1 LVPCLR
7 DRFSVVG
14 EFPAGGE
21 ANVLLVTEPGGAR
34 WVVKQYR
41 RAGWAPS
48 PDVLDRVAG
57 LKDGQTRS
65 SWATDPVLEHLVWI
79 EQWGI
84 DPDTGLFYEV
94 QEYLPGGDLDR
105 FTAPGATGPG
115 LSGWDPHQLVGALA
129 DMLEAFGRTIGA
141 HRDIKPGNVLAR
153 TTPPGAAPV
162 LALGDIGLA
171 RDVGEDSHRFSRRE
185 GSAAY
190 QAPEAA
196 HGTVSRAGD
205 WWAVGMMTAHAALGT
220 HPLALPDGS
229 LPDEQALHADLAQRD
244 VPLQAITDARLQLL
258 CSGLLTR
265 DSTHRWRLAEVRAWQ
280 AGQTPP
286 VTPTTSAPARTRS
299 VSFHGTEHTTPQA
312 LAAAFAADFERAGT
326 ALFAQRDPVL
336 REDTL
341 ALLRAHHLDEAL
353 HVISSYTTG
362 AWEPTLLRLLAEMDP
377 QLAPRINGIDVT
389 PTGIATLATT
399 ILNTDTT
406 PTHNQTLITT
416 LILDHQLWRYWR
428 HLPGMRHAN
437 TAADRLI
444 PTNDIKTALT
454 QAGLDNGRRDSPARL
469 LLTPDGTTTWAQP
482 GGHTPGDELLSRDTV
497 TAYWAT
503 AWPKH
508 QAWRLLDATDPDH
521 THAQLDRILT
531 QATRTLHNA
540 TSPSSM
546 EPDTGSTSPWTHSH
560 LDNLWASFTP
570 TSADAV
576 PAQMTWWT
584 TLATDANPA
593 HRITA
598 ATTTGLAAT
607 AQQTAHQ
614 QGARQRQQAQARGA
628 AQARE
633 RLAAEERERA
643 ERVANARAANAREQ
657 VARRKR
663 RLAIGA
669 TIFLGGT
676 LAFVSWLPSWLESR
690 PPAPTPIEYKATR
703 AGQFVYGQPTLD
715 APRVG
720 RLTAGTQLVLGCVT
734 ETDGT
739 PWVEVRS
746 PLQGF
751 LPATSIRLTRQV
763 GRVSPTE
770 REFAGFPECP

>member
-531 QATRTLHNA
+531 QATPTL
-540 TSPSSM
+540 
-546 EPDTGSTSPWTHSH
+546 
-560 LDNLWASFTP
+560 TP
-570 TSADAV
+570 I
-576 PAQMTWWT
+576 TWWT
-584 TLATDANPA
+584 TLTTNTSANAA

-598 ATTTGLAAT
+598 ATTTGLATT
-607 AQQTAHQ
+607 A
-614 QGARQRQQAQARGA
+614 
-628 AQARE
+628 
-633 RLAAEERERA
+633 LA
-643 ERVANARAANAREQ
+643 ARAAALQARQAE
-657 VARRKR
+657 AEHRRGEEAQQAKEEAHRAGREKR
-663 RLAIGA
+663 RARVQARKQLTRSLSAAFLKLTLFGA
-669 TIFLGGT
+669 ASCAFA
-676 LAFVSWLPSWLESR
+676 AFVISGAGIPRGLPAVFTSVSPAPGTAVDLWLGLVAAWAILQAYLLLLYGALGRGSKRARSNFWSPILWAWPIASVATFALTMRDVFETNDDVDFSVLLTWLP
-690 PPAPTPIEYKATR
+690 I
-703 AGQFVYGQPTLD
+703 
-715 APRVG
+715 
-720 RLTAGTQLVLGCVT
+720 
-734 ETDGT
+734 
-739 PWVEVRS
+739 
-746 PLQGF
+746 
-751 LPATSIRLTRQV
+751 
-763 GRVSPTE
+763 
-770 REFAGFPECP
+770 FAGVATLVGMRKWRAH